1 MNDRHTKP
9 RIYTSGAQK
18 RKLKVERNKQIEE
31 VISQIPKLTN
41 YFSSSRQLANV
52 SNNETTN
59 ENVEI
64 LSPQKNETM
73 YENVIIQQSTPT
85 VEDNSSIEKK
95 MMILN
100 ILI

>member
-18 RKLKVERNKQIEE
+18 RKLKVERDKQIEE

-41 YFSSSRQLANV
+41 YFSSSRQLTNV
-52 SNNETTN
+52 LNNDITN

-64 LSPQKNETM
+64 LTSKENETM
-73 YENVIIQQSTPT
+73 CENVVIQQSSSTA
-85 VEDNSSIEKK
+85 ENNSSIEKK
-95 MMILN
+95 KIK
-100 ILI
+100 